1 MWEAYDGNIISV
13 LRPANPTMALFSKPS
28 SKKPAP
34 PKLEPKSSA
43 PPRPAERP
51 VSAREVAHAAR
62 GKKGVAE
69 WPGVEPAGEITV
81 TGASLMRWSPA
92 NSAIEVAPSN
102 PGLCGVLENAA
113 LLYASGQLEPSRTLL
128 EQGVQTDHDAMTS
141 PLAWLALFD
150 VLQRANDHAA
160 FERTALQYVVQ
171 FERSAPAWETGLSTT
186 ASPKVVAGG
195 FIPVTGK
202 LSAASLPQVEGLK
215 RAIVKKVPHAR
226 LDLASVTGFDDAGA
240 RLLADALAYARK
252 HRFSLTLLRPEKL
265 QVAVNALVK
274 RGKDGGEG
282 AWLLSLELLQ
292 FEQKREE
299 FDDRSIEYAIAFE
312 QSPPAWEPP
321 PVPEPVAVAGASALA
336 GAQEDGKAGE
346 PDDGDAESLKF
357 SGVLAGSSNVQ
368 LANITE
374 FAQRRAVVPIDM
386 TAVDRIDFVCAG
398 SLLNAI
404 NRVESQRKAV
414 QIIGASP
421 IIRALL
427 LLIGIS
433 PRHFLKRAT

>member
-1 MWEAYDGNIISV
+1 
-13 LRPANPTMALFSKPS
+13 MALFSKPP
-28 SKKPAP
+28 SKKSEPL
-34 PKLEPKSSA
+34 KLEPKSGA
-43 PPRPAERP
+43 PMTERAPASSAERP
-51 VSAREVAHAAR
+51 VSAREVAYEAR

-81 TGASLMRWSPA
+81 SGASLMQWSPA
-92 NSAIEVAPSN
+92 NSAIEVMQAN
-102 PGLCGVLENAA
+102 PGLCSVLENAA
-113 LLYASGQLEPSRTLL
+113 LLYAGGQLEPSRALL
-128 EQGVQTDHDAMTS
+128 EQGVRTDHDAKSS

-160 FERTALQYVVQ
+160 FEKTALQYVVQ
-171 FERSAPAWETGLSTT
+171 FERSAPAWEEGLTTT
-186 ASPKVVAGG
+186 AGPKVIAGG

-240 RLLADALAYARK
+240 RLLADALAYART
-252 HRFSLTLLRPEKL
+252 HRFTLTLQRPEKL
-265 QVAVNALVK
+265 RTAVEAIVK

-292 FEQKREE
+292 FEHQHDA

-312 QSPPAWEPP
+312 QSPPSWEPP
-321 PVPEPVAVAGASALA
+321 PVPEPVAVVADSVAASLLDDAGA
-336 GAQEDGKAGE
+336 GEDS
-346 PDDGDAESLKF
+346 DGDSGKLKF
-357 SGVLAGSSNVQ
+357 SGVLAGSSNIQ
-368 LANITE
+368 LAAIAE

-386 TAVDRIDFVCAG
+386 SEVDRIDFVCAG

-414 QIIGASP
+414 QIVGASP

-433 PRHFLKRAT
+433 PRHFLKRAP

>member
-1 MWEAYDGNIISV
+1 
-13 LRPANPTMALFSKPS
+13 MALFSKPPP
-28 SKKPAP
+28 KKPEP
-34 PKLEPKSSA
+34 LKLEPKSGA
-43 PPRPAERP
+43 PMPMRTPPRQAERP
-51 VSAREVAHAAR
+51 VSAREVAYEAR

-69 WPGVEPAGEITV
+69 WPGVEPAGEISV
-81 TGASLMRWSPA
+81 TGASLMEWSPA
-92 NSAIEVAPSN
+92 NSSIEVMQAN
-102 PGLCGVLENAA
+102 PGLCAVLENAA
-113 LLYASGQLEPSRTLL
+113 LLYAGGQLEPARALL
-128 EQGVQTDHDAMTS
+128 EQGVRTDPDAKIS

-150 VLQRANDHAA
+150 VLQRANDRAA

-171 FERSAPAWETGLSTT
+171 FERSAPAWEEGLSTT
-186 ASPKVVAGG
+186 AGPKIVAGG

-215 RAIVKKVPHAR
+215 RAIEKKIPHAR

-252 HRFSLTLLRPEKL
+252 HRFALTLQRPEKL
-265 QVAVNALVK
+265 QITVNALVK
-274 RGKDGGEG
+274 RGKEGGEG

-292 FEQKREE
+292 FEHKSEA

-312 QSPPAWEPP
+312 QSPPPWEPP
-321 PVPEPVAVAGASALA
+321 PRPEPVAGEAVPADL
-336 GAQEDGKAGE
+336 QDDGKARE
-346 PDDGDAESLKF
+346 PQDGDGERLKF
-357 SGVLAGSSNVQ
+357 SGVLAGSMNIQ
-368 LANITE
+368 LATIPE
-374 FAQRRAVVPIDM
+374 FAQRKSVVPIDM
-386 TAVDRIDFVCAG
+386 AAVERIDFVCAG

-414 QIIGASP
+414 QIVGASP